1 MIYNVHGLLKQADEA
16 KAEEGELPDVVV
28 QLLCGTLEGADAD
41 ADATSAFRRLLCAGR
56 LVKAHGA
63 TAAGLVGSLGLDEAA
78 RAAGR
83 RHGGQV
89 QALAEEFAA
98 LVRQAA
104 A

>member
-1 MIYNVHGLLKQADEA
+1 M
-16 KAEEGELPDVVV
+16 VV
-28 QLLCGTLEGADAD
+28 QLLCGTLEGAGED

-63 TAAGLVGSLGLDEAA
+63 MAAGLVGSLGFDEVA
-78 RAAGR
+78 RSAGR

-89 QALAEEFAA
+89 QGLAAEIGA
-98 LVRQAA
+98 LVQQAA